1 MKEGSG
7 MENVAADEPQGGG
20 GRGGVI
26 KCLSAIIMLTNI

>member
-7 MENVAADEPQGGG
+7 MENVAADEPVGGE
-20 GRGGVI
+20 GGVI